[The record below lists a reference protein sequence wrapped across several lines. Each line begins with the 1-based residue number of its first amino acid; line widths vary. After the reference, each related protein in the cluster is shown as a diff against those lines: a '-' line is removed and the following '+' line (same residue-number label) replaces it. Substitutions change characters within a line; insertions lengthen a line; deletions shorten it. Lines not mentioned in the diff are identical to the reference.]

1 MAAHICQDCG
11 LLHDMPTAPEESD
24 AVKIARIEAE
34 SARELARISAR
45 QDKDWNETR
54 VEVAEIEAD
63 AEVEAA
69 VAEAELLGAAIEGGI
84 EEQPEPV
91 IIDAPEAVAEEEPED
106 APPPAVEGSE
116 PPAPA
121 RKTIGLGA
129 W

>member
-1 MAAHICQDCG
+1 MSAHICQDCG
-11 LLHDMPTAPEESD
+11 LLHDMPAAPEESD

-54 VEVAEIEAD
+54 IEVAEIEAD

-69 VAEAELLGAAIEGGI
+69 VAEAEVVGAAIEAGI
-84 EEQPEPV
+84 QPEPEPM
-91 IIDAPEAVAEEEPED
+91 IIDAPEAIADEQPED
-106 APPPAVEGSE
+106 APPEVEGSE

-121 RKTIGLGA
+121 AKRKVGLGA